1 MGTKPGLGKSC
12 KHEARHPVSRPLC
25 VGRACAAVLL
35 ACLFL
40 AGGVLSAPEA
50 SADEEN
56 PSSEGS
62 LLVQQA
68 LGHLVH
74 DLSDVRPALV
84 KIDAALA
91 APDQAGVSV
100 AELQQAKANPPV
112 GARSLIIKKMAKPLA
127 VQAER
132 LSGTPPTKELLCAY
146 PQQ

>member
-1 MGTKPGLGKSC
+1 M
-12 KHEARHPVSRPLC
+12 
-25 VGRACAAVLL
+25 
-35 ACLFL
+35 
-40 AGGVLSAPEA
+40 
-50 SADEEN
+50 
-56 PSSEGS
+56 
-62 LLVQQA
+62 
-68 LGHLVH
+68 
-74 DLSDVRPALV
+74 